1 MTPNEIT
8 TVMATALKKTFD
20 TPFKLMLMERVTV
33 WRSRLIKN
41 SLDKTP
47 ADRKF
52 FRQTVY
58 LSLEKVPQV
67 SCNLPVD
74 ICDVARTA
82 TIPPPLRANSILF
95 DYVGAING
103 ANPFKEL
110 TPGMMA
116 YFKSGK
122 YSKNLIGYL
131 YTDGKIEVYGN
142 ANLPMLRMD
151 YIGDNPEDFASFA
164 CSPDLNKVCD
174 FWNQEYPCPGD
185 ILQQILQ
192 FIAEVDF
199 GQKKDIV
206 PEISAIV
213 NPENDI
219 QS

>member
-8 TVMATALKKTFD
+8 TVLAIALKKTFD
-20 TPFKLMLMERVTV
+20 TPFKLAMMERVTV

-58 LSLEKVPQV
+58 LSMSTVPQV
-67 SCNLPVD
+67 PCDLPVD
-74 ICDVARTA
+74 ICDVARSA
-82 TIPPPLRANSILF
+82 IIPPPLRANSILF

-110 TPGMMA
+110 NPGTMA
-116 YFKSGK
+116 YYRSGR
-122 YSKNLIGYL
+122 YSKNVIGYL
-131 YTDGKIEVYGN
+131 YSGGKIEVYGN
-142 ANLPMLRMD
+142 ANLPMLRVD
-151 YIGDNPEDFASFA
+151 YIVDDPQDLASFA
-164 CSPDLNKVCD
+164 CSPDLNQVCD

-192 FIAEVDF
+192 FIVEVDF
-199 GQKKDIV
+199 GKRETT
-206 PEISAIV
+206 PEISTVV

-219 QS
+219 Q